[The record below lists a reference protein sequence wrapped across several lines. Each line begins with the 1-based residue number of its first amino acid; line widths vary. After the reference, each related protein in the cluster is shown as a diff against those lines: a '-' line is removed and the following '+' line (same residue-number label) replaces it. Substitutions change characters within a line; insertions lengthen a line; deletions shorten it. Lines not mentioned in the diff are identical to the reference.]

1 MCRNDHS
8 SFSTHNIVVHFY
20 FKPARMEWVKSTK
33 FSRKNQKKT
42 KKASD
47 EENIIQVTESK

>member
-1 MCRNDHS
+1 M
-8 SFSTHNIVVHFY
+8 VW
-20 FKPARMEWVKSTK
+20 AKSTK
-33 FSRKNQKKT
+33 FSKKQNKKKT